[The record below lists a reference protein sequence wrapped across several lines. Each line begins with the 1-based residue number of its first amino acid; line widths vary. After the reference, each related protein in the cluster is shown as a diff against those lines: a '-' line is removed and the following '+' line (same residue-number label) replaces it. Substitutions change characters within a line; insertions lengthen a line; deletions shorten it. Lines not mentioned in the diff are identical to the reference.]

1 MDNDKAQSS
10 AFNGDGNT
18 ITRCSLSNCT
28 INNSCVKRSTLSDCV
43 LSKVEDVSRVTAQK
57 SQFYDAALAERS
69 AITNSTIQTQSSV
82 DRSTIGQSV
91 IQDKSAVKRSTVTG
105 TMVSN
110 SQLQRTTL
118 TNCVV
123 TECIIERCDF
133 QGLVLKYGNW
143 KRNELVGKIGNQ
155 DPIFIRNYG
164 SKAGQSAPVLVGSII
179 SELDSENHPRQDI
192 CLPSY
197 HVESDAGGNSPGDSG
212 LDLPPPYRP

>member
-1 MDNDKAQSS
+1 MNSDIAQPS
-10 AFNGDGNT
+10 ALNGDGNT

-28 INNSCVKRSTLSDCV
+28 ISNSCVKRSTLSDCV
-43 LSKVEDVSRVTAQK
+43 LSKVEDVSRTTAQK
-57 SQFYDAALAERS
+57 SQFHDAALAERS

-82 DRSTIGQSV
+82 NRSTIGQSV

-110 SQLQRTTL
+110 SQLQRATL

-123 TECIIERCDF
+123 TECIIERSDF
-133 QGLVLKYGNW
+133 QGLVLKYGIW

-155 DPIFIRNYG
+155 DPIFIRNFG
-164 SKAGQSAPVLVGSII
+164 SKSGQSASVVIGSTI
-179 SELDSENHPRQDI
+179 SELGSESQPRQDI

-197 HVESDAGGNSPGDSG
+197 HVELNASRNNPGDSG
-212 LDLPPPYRP
+212 FDLPPPYKP